1 MPGWPNWAT
10 IVVTLLI
17 EPLPRGSHRRGEL
30 GDQEERHLD
39 VHAVDAVEVGLG
51 VRGGGAEREDA
62 GVVDQD
68 VDVAAAELDG
78 LAGQLAHA
86 GLAGQG
92 GGDEVG
98 LAAG

>member
-1 MPGWPNWAT
+1 
-10 IVVTLLI
+10 
-17 EPLPRGSHRRGEL
+17 
-30 GDQEERHLD
+30 
-39 VHAVDAVEVGLG
+39 

-78 LAGQLAHA
+78 LAGQLARA
-86 GLAGQG
+86 GLAGQR

-98 LAAG
+98 LAAGGADALDGLVAAGGVSPVHDDVGAVQGQAGGGGAP